1 MSAIRKSARDKP
13 CLVRLPGCNGDPAT
27 TVHAHYRLAGYSG
40 VGMKPRDSMGAR
52 ACSYCHDAID
62 QRIKTDHDRQALRLA
77 HAEGCLRTIAAL
89 ADEGL
94 ISVVT

>member
-1 MSAIRKSARDKP
+1 MSKIRKSAQGKP
-13 CLVRLPGCNGDPAT
+13 CLVRLPGCNGNWET

-52 ACSYCHDAID
+52 ACSSCHDQID
-62 QRIKTDHDRQALRLA
+62 GRVKSEHDRQALRLA

-89 ADEGL
+89 ADEG
-94 ISVVT
+94 IINVR